1 MELTFEQFA
10 ARVHAIAKGSV
21 TNKVK
26 VKNRWGTRD
35 EWVSVKDASEITQ
48 KSRLEGQRTHVGGTS
63 GGSCW
68 DTGDNDNHYG
78 YTVSHGDIEIECLE
92 AILADICP
100 QITFLQYK
108 RLTREMDAEFLE
120 TSENEYY
127 ENSSDYQQRVVKM
140 GDLYDALVTVGV
152 VTE

>member
-26 VKNRWGTRD
+26 VKGRYSTYN

-48 KSRLEGQRTHVGGTS
+48 KSRLEGERVHVGGTS

-68 DTGDNDNHYG
+68 DEGESQHHN
-78 YTVSHGDIEIECLE
+78 YTVTHGGIEVDCLE
-92 AILADICP
+92 DLLADIYP

-127 ENSSDYQQRVVKM
+127 GNCSNYQQKVVNL
-140 GDLYDALVTVGV
+140 GNLYNALCTIGV
-152 VTE
+152 ISE